1 MINNYSLQISINQ
14 KIKKETT
21 GNIYDDFIIGAML
34 YKYIYECSEISTQ
47 NVIITEYVEKYY
59 KQMKQRLNEMKYKYI
74 SYSKIQNYLEL
85 NNITSFM
92 SLNMFNIESINTLL
106 NDRSIKLD
114 FDVNYF
120 DKRMYLVL
128 KCTTKE
134 NNYLKYVHKN
144 IMSRI
149 YYYYRNKYGILQNDI
164 IICSA
169 ERATNNA
176 GKIINF
182 KIEKS

>member
-1 MINNYSLQISINQ
+1 
-14 KIKKETT
+14 
-21 GNIYDDFIIGAML
+21 
-34 YKYIYECSEISTQ
+34 
-47 NVIITEYVEKYY
+47 
-59 KQMKQRLNEMKYKYI
+59 
-74 SYSKIQNYLEL
+74 
-85 NNITSFM
+85 
-92 SLNMFNIESINTLL
+92 
-106 NDRSIKLD
+106 
-114 FDVNYF
+114 
-120 DKRMYLVL
+120 MYLVL

-149 YYYYRNKYGILQNDI
+149 YYYYRNKYGILQEDI

-182 KIEKS
+182 KINGIDSVKILSDIKLARLIIPYHNITLYNDTVQIITK